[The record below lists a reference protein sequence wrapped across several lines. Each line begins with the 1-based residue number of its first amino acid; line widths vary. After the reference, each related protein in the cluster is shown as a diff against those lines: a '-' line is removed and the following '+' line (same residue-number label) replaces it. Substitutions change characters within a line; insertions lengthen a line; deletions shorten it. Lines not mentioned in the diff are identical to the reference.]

1 MKIKIN
7 IVAAVMVL
15 LFLSAAVSGALCAE
29 DGRSTLMRAMR
40 DKPQDPEDDRYLLEV
55 APCYYKYKTDK
66 KDWLTAGLFFKAT
79 VTPEWEISV
88 GGDLLS
94 YQDPDF
100 GLGDFYVGAKWTFY
114 ERNDFTMAVSGYV
127 LFPTGHPALREPG
140 IEPTLTLLLS
150 RKLGDW
156 EISASFGS
164 TYAAD
169 EQGEPNYLD
178 VEVSLGADYTVDEK
192 NSFGIQAFGYGPDQ
206 RIDGLPRFSVGTS
219 YTRTLTDHQSVG
231 ILLTKGLSNRGMD
244 WSGTLIYSY
253 TF

>member
-1 MKIKIN
+1 MKININ

-15 LFLSAAVSGALCAE
+15 LSLSGAVPAALHAE
-29 DGRSTLMRAMR
+29 DDRPALMRAMR

-55 APCYYKYKTDK
+55 APCYYKYKTDQQ
-66 KDWLTAGLFFKAT
+66 DWLTTGLFFKAT
-79 VTPEWEISV
+79 VTSEWEIGI

-169 EQGEPNYLD
+169 VQGERNYLD
-178 VEVSLGADYTVDEK
+178 VEVSLEVDYTLDEK
-192 NSFGIQAFGYGPDQ
+192 NSFGVLAFGYAPDQ
-206 RIDGLPRFSVGTS
+206 RTDSSSRVSAGAT

-231 ILLTKGLSNRGMD
+231 ILLTKGLSSRGMD